1 MVFNRKTLTGSAL
14 LILAVLFVA
23 VVLISNLL
31 FRGARM
37 DLTQN
42 NLYTLSSGT
51 RSLLSKL
58 EEPIQLTLY
67 FSDRSTAEASNA
79 DARALRAYYP
89 RVREL
94 LEEIAARSNGQIRLS
109 VIDPVA
115 FSEDED
121 AAVAAGIQGLPFGPA
136 GENVFLG
143 LRGSNST
150 SGEAKIP
157 LFDPGRENL
166 AEYDIAKL
174 IHDLAVSKKPAV
186 AFISSLP
193 MAMGFDQ
200 ATRQMRQ
207 PWAVYSELSQLFD
220 LRQMNATA
228 LKTIDKDINVVVLVH
243 PKDLSED
250 ALYAIDQFVLRGG
263 HLMVFVDPNAE
274 QDPSGADPENPQ
286 AAMLADKS
294 SDLPRLFKAW
304 GVDYARDKVVLDNA
318 HALQIRDPASGQPV
332 RHLGILGFARKDL
345 SSDDVITAN
354 LTTVNMST
362 VGYFELSKDSKA
374 RLVPL
379 VQSSDQSMAVAS
391 DRVRFLPDPAGLL
404 AGFQPTGQPFVIAA
418 RLEGE
423 FATAFP
429 ERSGADHLAQAK
441 GRNSVVL
448 FADTDLL
455 SDRLWVEVQDFF
467 GQRVMNTYANNG
479 DLAINAV
486 DNLAGDSDLISIRGR
501 ATSQRPFTRVEALK
515 RQADTAFRKKE
526 QDLQKELGETERK
539 LTELQSTKS
548 QEQAMVLS
556 PEQKTELDNFL
567 KRKVAIRKEL
577 RDVRRQLDADIDSLG
592 TRLKFIN
599 ILLVPLLL
607 IAAALG
613 FVGWSAK
620 RRQTR

>member
-1 MVFNRKTLTGSAL
+1 MAFNRKTLTGSAL
-14 LILAVLFVA
+14 LILAILFVA

-37 DLTQN
+37 DLTQS
-42 NLYTLSSGT
+42 NLYTLSEGT
-51 RSLLSKL
+51 RNQLSKL

-67 FSDRSTAEASNA
+67 FSDKSTAEASSN
-79 DARALRAYYP
+79 DARALRSYYP

-94 LEEIAARSNGQIRLS
+94 LEEIAARSGGKIHLK
-109 VIDPVA
+109 VIDPLP

-121 AAVAAGIQGLPFGPA
+121 NAVAAGIQGLPFGPA

-143 LRGSNST
+143 LVGSNST

-174 IHDLAVSKKPAV
+174 IHDLSVSKKPAV

-220 LRQMNATA
+220 LRQMNAAA
-228 LKTIDKDINVVVLVH
+228 LKTIEKDINVVVLVH
-243 PKDLSED
+243 PKDLSDD

-263 HLMVFVDPNAE
+263 HLLVFVDPNAE
-274 QDPSGADPENPQ
+274 LDESGADPENPQ

-294 SDLPRLFKAW
+294 SDLGKLFKAW

-318 HALQIRDPASGQPV
+318 HALQIRVAQAAPPV
-332 RHLGILGFARKDL
+332 RHLGILGFTRKDL

-354 LTTVNMST
+354 LATINMST
-362 VGYFELSKDSKA
+362 VGYFELSKDSTAK
-374 RLVPL
+374 LVPL
-379 VQSSDQSMAVAS
+379 IQSSDQSMAVSA
-391 DRVRFLPDPAGLL
+391 DRVKFLPDPAGLL
-404 AGFQPTGQPFVIAA
+404 AGFQPTGQPFVLAG

-423 FATAFP
+423 FKTAFP
-429 ERSGADHLAQAK
+429 QRSGADHLAQAK
-441 GRNSVVL
+441 GRNAIVL
-448 FADTDLL
+448 FADTDML

-467 GQRVMNTYANNG
+467 GQRVMNAYANNG
-479 DLAINAV
+479 DLVINAV

-526 QDLQKELGETERK
+526 QDLQKELSDTERK
-539 LTELQSTKS
+539 LTELQSAKS
-548 QEQAMVLS
+548 QDQAMVLS
-556 PEQKTELDNFL
+556 PEQKVELDNFL

-577 RDVRRQLDADIDSLG
+577 RDVRRQLDADIEALG
-592 TRLKFIN
+592 TRLKFLN

-607 IAAALG
+607 VIAALG
-613 FVGWSAK
+613 FAGWSAK
-620 RRQTR
+620 RRQVR